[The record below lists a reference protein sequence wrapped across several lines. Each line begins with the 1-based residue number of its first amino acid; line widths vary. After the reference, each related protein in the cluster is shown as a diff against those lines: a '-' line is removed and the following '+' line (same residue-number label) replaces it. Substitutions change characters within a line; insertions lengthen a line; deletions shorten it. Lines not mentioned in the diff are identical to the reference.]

1 MDQITVEAQP
11 RTALGKKVGAL
22 RRSGIT
28 PIHVYGSKMES
39 LTLQAST
46 LDLVHALNDAGLT
59 TPITIK
65 VGSNEHFVV
74 VKQIQKHP
82 VTDRVLHVDL
92 FTISRTER
100 IHASVPLHFE
110 GEALAAR
117 EEGAQLSEDL
127 HEIMLEAMGLEMPH
141 AIIVDLSPLVDLDSV
156 IYAADVVLPT
166 GVSLVTDPTA
176 IVARIAHRRGT
187 EAAET
192 TASAT
197 PPAEATGATEGA

>member
-28 PIHVYGSKMES
+28 PIHVYGSKVES
-39 LTLQAST
+39 LTLQTST
-46 LDLVHALNDAGLT
+46 VDLVHALNTAGLT
-59 TPITIK
+59 TPITVK
-65 VGSNEHFVV
+65 VGSDEHFVV

-127 HEIMLEAMGLEMPH
+127 HELMLEAMALEMPH
-141 AIIVDLSPLVDLDSV
+141 GITVDLAPIVDLDSV
-156 IYAADVVLPT
+156 IYAADVVLPA
-166 GVSLVTDPTA
+166 GVTLVTDPTA
-176 IVARIAHRRGT
+176 IVVRIAHRRGAGGGET
-187 EAAET
+187 DGAPAA
-192 TASAT
+192 AA
-197 PPAEATGATEGA
+197 GATEGA